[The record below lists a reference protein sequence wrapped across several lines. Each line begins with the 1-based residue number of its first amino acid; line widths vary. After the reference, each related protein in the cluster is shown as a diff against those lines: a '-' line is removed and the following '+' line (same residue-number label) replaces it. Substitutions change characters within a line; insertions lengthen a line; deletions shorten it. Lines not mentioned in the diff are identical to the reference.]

1 MDKGRL
7 FRLAASY
14 LGEGEVREGTPL
26 YAALEGAAQ
35 HAVALALDFNA
46 WDFALVRV
54 RLVPEE
60 AGVLR
65 LPADCL
71 EVRVVEGVPSWRVM
85 GRYVVWDEGLPVE
98 DVVVWYK
105 SSKWADAVCLPDDEP
120 LFCQGVALLLAGMVA
135 AVVSGR
141 ADVGGV
147 FEERAREVLYRA
159 RLKEARA
166 GYSNDGLPEVYGKEL
181 VYGGDA

>member
-14 LGEGEVREGTPL
+14 LGEGEVKEGSPL

-35 HAVALALDFNA
+35 QAVALALDFNN

-54 RLVPEE
+54 
-60 AGVLR
+60 VLAVDGESVC

-71 EVRVVEGVPSWRVM
+71 EVRRVEGVPGWCVM
-85 GRYVVWDEGLPVE
+85 GRRVVWEVPLQVQE
-98 DVVVWYK
+98 VVVWYK

-120 LFCQGVALLLAGMVA
+120 MFCQGVALLLAGMVA
-135 AVVSGR
+135 AVVTGRVDVAAGFEARGR
-141 ADVGGV
+141 AM
-147 FEERAREVLYRA
+147 LYRA

-166 GYSNDGLPEVYGKEL
+166 GHSNDALPDVYGKEL
-181 VYGGDA
+181 IYGGDA